1 MGYQPQRLSS
11 YPHNLL
17 VVQRGINTEFS
28 HFKFGWWI
36 VYFSLE
42 WKVIIYL
49 PKNHLFV
56 LVYITLMSLM
66 PPFLSHTCHHSS
78 PLFPA
83 PYPQFSPQNSTLL
96 QLSWAPRLSRVVIL
110 IQMAYSSHHLAD
122 GQGWFKRQYFSL
134 PCIVK
139 RQQLTGI

>member
-1 MGYQPQRLSS
+1 MFAIR
-11 YPHNLL
+11 
-17 VVQRGINTEFS
+17 
-28 HFKFGWWI
+28 
-36 VYFSLE
+36 
-42 WKVIIYL
+42 
-49 PKNHLFV
+49 
-56 LVYITLMSLM
+56 SLM

-83 PYPQFSPQNSTLL
+83 PYPQFTPQNSMLL

-122 GQGWFKRQYFSL
+122 GQGGFKKQCFSL

-139 RQQLTGI
+139 EAAVGYCCQLGYSSSSHMEMSR